1 MNDPMDEFQF
11 KPLTEGLGF
20 HKKKDSAASLTGK
33 ASSASFQ
40 HKTAEGSSEDLNLTY
55 PLPRKTPRRETLGGG
70 ATTNTNT
77 AVDDIL
83 KTLNEK
89 RSVDF
94 AEARKAKSSLRDTP
108 VATVQASYFDVSAGV
123 LDAML
128 VVAAVLACLI
138 VLLLVTQVDLV
149 GNLTNP
155 GADFMIYF
163 ALLGLVA
170 SISWI
175 YLVTHRAFLGSTP
188 GEWVFDQQLGTEA
201 DQKKMIYGLKVAA
214 RSFLV
219 IATGFI
225 VFPLLSMILQRD
237 IVGSALG
244 LSLVKKN

>member
-20 HKKKDSAASLTGK
+20 HKKKDTSGSTTKGAGLSLNLKQAEASMG
-33 ASSASFQ
+33 
-40 HKTAEGSSEDLNLTY
+40 DLNLTY

-70 ATTNTNT
+70 TNSVPNT

-94 AEARKAKSSLRDTP
+94 ADAKKAKASLRETP
-108 VATVQASYFDVSAGV
+108 VASFKSSYFDVSAGI

-138 VLLLVTQVDLV
+138 VLLLVTQIDLV

-155 GADFMIYF
+155 GENFMIYF

-175 YLVTHRAFLGSTP
+175 YLVAHRAFLGATP
-188 GEWVFDQQLGTEA
+188 GEWVFDQQLGSEA
-201 DQKKMIYGLKVAA
+201 DQKKAIYGLKVAA
-214 RSFLV
+214 RSLIV
-219 IATGFI
+219 VATGFI
-225 VFPLLSMILQRD
+225 LFP
-237 IVGSALG
+237 A
-244 LSLVKKN
+244 LSLLFKKDLLGSVFNLSLLKKN

>member
-1 MNDPMDEFQF
+1 MDEFQF

-20 HKKKDSAASLTGK
+20 HKKKDSKASTTGK
-33 ASSASFQ
+33 GSSMSFNLKNTQ
-40 HKTAEGSSEDLNLTY
+40 SSSEDLNLTY
-55 PLPRKTPRRETLGGG
+55 PLPRKTPRTETFGGG

-94 AEARKAKSSLRDTP
+94 ADAKKAKSALHEPP
-108 VATVQASYFDVSAGV
+108 VATFKTSYFDVSAGI

-155 GADFMIYF
+155 GADFTIYYG
-163 ALLGLVA
+163 LLGLIA

-175 YLVTHRAFLGSTP
+175 YLVANRVFMGSTP

-201 DQKKMIYGLKVAA
+201 EQKKAIYGLKVAA
-214 RSFLV
+214 RSLLV

-225 VFPLLSMILQRD
+225 IFPILSLILQRD
-237 IVGSALG
+237 IIGSVFG

>member
-20 HKKKDSAASLTGK
+20 HKKKDSAATNSGK
-33 ASSASFQ
+33 TSSVSFNL
-40 HKTAEGSSEDLNLTY
+40 KTAEGSSEDLNLTY
-55 PLPRKTPRRETLGGG
+55 PLPRKTPRRETFGGG
-70 ATTNTNT
+70 STINTNT

-94 AEARKAKSSLRDTP
+94 ADAKKAKASLRETP
-108 VATVQASYFDVSAGV
+108 VATFKTSYFDVSAGI

-149 GNLTNP
+149 GNLSNP

-163 ALLGLVA
+163 ALLGLIA

-175 YLVTHRAFLGSTP
+175 YLVAHRAFLGSTP

-201 DQKKMIYGLKVAA
+201 DQKTAIYGLKVAA
-214 RSFLV
+214 RSFIV

-225 VFPLLSMILQRD
+225 VLPFLSMLLQRD
-237 IVGSALG
+237 LIGSALG
-244 LSLVKKN
+244 LPLVKKN